1 MTPRNSKNEKNGE
14 NGEKAVADIESVIK
28 LLKKK
33 ELQTK
38 ILKKILPK
46 NVTTDNKPV

>member
-1 MTPRNSKNEKNGE
+1 MKPNNIKKEHPEKKE
-14 NGEKAVADIESVIK
+14 LPDLDSVIK
-28 LLKKK
+28 IIKKK

>member
-1 MTPRNSKNEKNGE
+1 MKSKETKKTDIGKNAGPE
-14 NGEKAVADIESVIK
+14 VESVIK

-38 ILKKILPK
+38 ILKKIIPENK
-46 NVTTDNKPV
+46 PSENKPV